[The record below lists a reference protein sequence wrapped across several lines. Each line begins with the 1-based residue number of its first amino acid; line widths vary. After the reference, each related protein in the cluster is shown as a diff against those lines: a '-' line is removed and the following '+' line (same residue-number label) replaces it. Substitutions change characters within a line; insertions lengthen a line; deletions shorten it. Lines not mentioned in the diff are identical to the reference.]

1 MDIPKILE
9 KKLEKPVA
17 VFGGGVSG
25 QAVAEFLRGNGF
37 SAKIY
42 DRGGADG
49 AGTRFDMAEA
59 AGHDLV
65 VHSPGFPREHPW
77 KDVARRAG
85 LLSLCEPDFAALFWQ
100 GALPPLRRLP
110 DETETAF
117 FARADNRL
125 GLTAVTGTNGKTTL
139 TEFLAF
145 ALRRVGKDSLAVG
158 NNGVPM
164 TRMLDHATATSFR
177 PVCEISSFQAEELRY
192 FSPRCVLWTNF
203 DEDHIDRHGSVE
215 NYFRAKFRLVE
226 CLTRLRLVVGDFPQ
240 EDAPD
245 VRAVL
250 ARRVLIVGESVAA
263 AAARFGVALPAWTQ
277 VATREEVA
285 ESVPADSIFSTFPQ
299 QENYALA
306 RRFWLANGLREK
318 DLTEAAKAFPAR
330 EHRLAKVREVRG
342 LVPAGA
348 DADAAPRV
356 EFWDDSKGTN
366 FHAVLA
372 ALETFR
378 GKKIFWIGGGLGKG
392 GDVAG
397 FAEKL
402 GEKIE
407 RAFLIGATARELC
420 AAFAEIGV
428 PAECCPLLQSAVAAA
443 ARAAFDAGTDAIVL
457 FSPGFASFDMFS
469 GYAERG
475 ERFVQCVGQIE
486 VPNTPS
492 RE

>member
-25 QAVAEFLRGNGF
+25 NAVAGFLRGNGF

-42 DRGGADG
+42 DRTGAGG
-49 AGTRFDMAEA
+49 AGTRFDMENAAE
-59 AGHDLV
+59 HELV
-65 VHSPGFPREHPW
+65 VTSPGFPLNHPW
-77 KDVARRAG
+77 KEVARRAG

-100 GALPPLRRLP
+100 GALPPLRRLSG
-110 DETETAF
+110 ETEEAF
-117 FARADNRL
+117 FVRADNRL

-145 ALRRVGKDSLAVG
+145 ALRRAGKDSLAVG

-164 TRMLDHATATSFR
+164 TRMLEHSTAATFR

-215 NYFRAKFRLVE
+215 NYFRAKYRLVE
-226 CLTRLRLVVGDFPQ
+226 CLLRLRLVVGDFPR
-240 EDAPD
+240 EDDPD

-250 ARRVLIVGESVAA
+250 ARRTLIVGESVAE
-263 AAARFGVALPAWTQ
+263 AAARFGIALPEWTQ
-277 VATREEVA
+277 IATRAEVA
-285 ESVPADSIFSTFPQ
+285 GVVPADSVFSTFPQ
-299 QENYALA
+299 TENYALA
-306 RRFWLANGLREK
+306 RRFWLSCGLREK
-318 DLTEAAKAFPAR
+318 DLAAAARAFPAR
-330 EHRLAKVREVRG
+330 EHRLAKVRTLG
-342 LVPAGA
+342 GKDGA
-348 DADAAPRV
+348 PSV

-372 ALETFR
+372 ALKTFE

-397 FAEKL
+397 FAKKV
-402 GEKIE
+402 GARIE
-407 RAFLIGATARELC
+407 RAFLIGKTAEELL
-420 AAFAEIGV
+420 AALASVGV
-428 PAECCPLLQSAVAAA
+428 PAECYPLLQNAVAAS
-443 ARAAFDAGTDAIVL
+443 ARAAQNAGTDAVVL

-475 ERFVQCVGQIE
+475 LRFTQCVEQVE
-486 VPNTPS
+486 
-492 RE
+492 E

>member
-25 QAVAEFLRGNGF
+25 KAVADFLRGNGF
-37 SAKIY
+37 SVKIY
-42 DRGGADG
+42 DRTGSGG
-49 AGTRFDMAEA
+49 AGTRFDMADA
-59 AGHDLV
+59 AEHELV
-65 VHSPGFPREHPW
+65 VCSPGFPGNHPW
-77 KDVARRAG
+77 KEVARRAG

-110 DETETAF
+110 GETEEAF

-164 TRMLDHATATSFR
+164 TRMLDHSTATSFR

-215 NYFRAKFRLVE
+215 NYFRAKYRLVE
-226 CLTRLRLVVGDFPQ
+226 CLLRLRLVVGDFPR
-240 EDAPD
+240 EDDPD

-250 ARRVLIVGESVAA
+250 ARRTLIVGESVAE
-263 AAARFGVALPAWTQ
+263 AAARFGIALPEWTQ
-277 VATREEVA
+277 IATRAEV
-285 ESVPADSIFSTFPQ
+285 EGVVPADSVFSTFPQ
-299 QENYALA
+299 MENYALA
-306 RRFWLANGLREK
+306 RRFWHSCGLREK
-318 DLTEAAKAFPAR
+318 DLDAAARAFPAR
-330 EHRLAKVREVRG
+330 EHRLAKVRTLGGRD
-342 LVPAGA
+342 GA
-348 DADAAPRV
+348 PSV

-372 ALETFR
+372 ALKTFD

-392 GDVAG
+392 GDIAG
-397 FAEKL
+397 FAKKV
-402 GEKIE
+402 GARIE
-407 RAFLIGATARELC
+407 RAFLIGKTADELR
-420 AAFAEIGV
+420 AAFASDGV
-428 PAECCPLLQSAVAAA
+428 PAECYPLLQNAVAAS
-443 ARAAFDAGTDAIVL
+443 ARAAQNAGTDAVVL

-475 ERFVQCVGQIE
+475 LRFTQCVEQVE
-486 VPNTPS
+486 
-492 RE
+492 E

>member
-25 QAVAEFLRGNGF
+25 RAAADFLRGNGF

-42 DRGGADG
+42 DKRD

-59 AGHDLV
+59 AEHDLV
-65 VHSPGFPREHPW
+65 VCSPGFPRNHPW
-77 KDVARRAG
+77 KEVARRAG
-85 LLSLCEPDFAALFWQ
+85 LLCLCEPDFAALFWQ
-100 GALPPLRRLP
+100 GALPPMKRL
-110 DETETAF
+110 DGESAEAF
-117 FARADNRL
+117 LARADSRL

-145 ALRRVGKDSLAVG
+145 ALRRIGKDSLAVG

-164 TRMLDHATATSFR
+164 SGMLAHSTASSFR

-203 DEDHIDRHGSVE
+203 DEDHLDRHGSPE

-226 CLTRLRLVVGDFPQ
+226 CLQRLRLVAGDFPR
-240 EDAPD
+240 EDDPD
-245 VRAVL
+245 VRALL
-250 ARRVLIVGESVAA
+250 ARRILIVGESVVA
-263 AAARFGVALPAWTQ
+263 AAARFGIALPEWTQ
-277 VATREEVA
+277 VATRAEVA
-285 ESVPADSIFSTFPQ
+285 DVVPSDSVFATFPQ

-306 RRFWLANGLREK
+306 RRFWLSSGFREK
-318 DLTEAAKAFPAR
+318 DLIAAARAFPPR
-330 EHRLAKVREVRG
+330 EHRLTKVRALG
-342 LVPAGA
+342 GNDGA
-348 DADAAPRV
+348 PSV

-372 ALETFR
+372 ALETFP

-392 GDVAG
+392 GDIAG
-397 FAEKL
+397 FAKKI
-402 GEKIE
+402 GAKIE
-407 RAFLIGATARELC
+407 RAFLIGETAETLR
-420 AAFAEIGV
+420 AAFAADGV
-428 PAECCPLLQSAVAAA
+428 PAEIYPLLQNAVAASARMA
-443 ARAAFDAGTDAIVL
+443 AGAGTDAVVL

-475 ERFVQCVGQIE
+475 LRFTQCVEQLE
-486 VPNTPS
+486 A
-492 RE
+492 

>member
-9 KKLEKPVA
+9 KKLGKPVA

-25 QAVAEFLRGNGF
+25 KAVAEFLRGNGF

-42 DRGGADG
+42 DRNAGDG

-59 AGHDLV
+59 AEHDLV
-65 VHSPGFPREHPW
+65 VCSPGFSQNHPW
-77 KDVARRAG
+77 KEVARRAG
-85 LLSLCEPDFAALFWQ
+85 LLCLCEPDFAALFWQ
-100 GALPPLRRLP
+100 GTLPAVKRLAG
-110 DETETAF
+110 ETQEAF
-117 FARADNRL
+117 LARADNRL

-145 ALRRVGKDSLAVG
+145 ALRRIGKDSLAVG

-164 TRMLDHATATSFR
+164 SRMLSHATATSFR

-226 CLTRLRLVVGDFPQ
+226 CQQRLRLVVGDFPQ
-240 EDAPD
+240 EDDPD

-250 ARRVLIVGESVAA
+250 ARRLLIVGESVAA
-263 AAARFGVALPAWTQ
+263 AAARFGIALPEWTQ
-277 VATREEVA
+277 IATRAEAEET
-285 ESVPADSIFSTFPQ
+285 VPAGSIFATFPQ
-299 QENYALA
+299 LENYAIA
-306 RRFWLANGLREK
+306 RRFWLANGFREK
-318 DLTEAAKAFPAR
+318 DLISAALAFPAR
-330 EHRLAKVREVRG
+330 EHRLAKVREIRG
-342 LVPAGA
+342 NVPAGADSSSPA

-392 GDVAG
+392 GDIAG
-397 FAEKL
+397 FAKRV

-407 RAFLIGATARELC
+407 RAFLIGKTAPELC
-420 AAFAEIGV
+420 AAFASDGV
-428 PAECCPLLQSAVAAA
+428 PAERCALLQSAVAAA
-443 ARAAFDAGTDAIVL
+443 ARAAQAAGTDAVVL

-475 ERFVQCVGQIE
+475 LRFVQCVEQIE
-486 VPNTPS
+486 G
-492 RE
+492 